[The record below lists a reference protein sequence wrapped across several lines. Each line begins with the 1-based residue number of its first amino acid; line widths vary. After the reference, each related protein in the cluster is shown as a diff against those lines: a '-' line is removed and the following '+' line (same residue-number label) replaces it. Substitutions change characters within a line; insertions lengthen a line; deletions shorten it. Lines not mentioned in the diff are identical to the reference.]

1 MFDLLITG
9 GDVIDGRGGPRQRA
23 DVGIVGDRITAIGN
37 LANGG
42 AEAAATIDA
51 AGRAVTPGFIDVHTH
66 LDAQVFWDPDLSP
79 SPLHGVTTVIGGN
92 CGFTIAPLG
101 DDPAHG
107 DYLMRMLA
115 RVEGIP
121 LETLQQG
128 VPRSWQTT
136 AEYFDA
142 IDGNVAVNAGFKVG
156 HSALRR
162 VVMGEDSVRRA
173 STDDELEAMKALL
186 RDGLEAGALGFSSSW
201 SRTHNDPMGNMVP
214 SRCAERDE
222 LVALCSVLADYD
234 GTSVEFIP
242 ALGPFEDWALEL
254 MSDMSAAARRPLN
267 WNVMTVNARSL
278 EANRDKLAAG
288 DHAAARGGKV
298 VALTVPQ
305 MLSLHLNF
313 NSGFV
318 LDALP
323 GWEEVMLLPK
333 ADKLRILADP
343 DERRRLNELA
353 QGDHPLR
360 ALAHWE
366 RKVVFHS
373 PAPENEGCAG
383 RTVGE
388 IAEERGQDPWDALC
402 DMALAD
408 DLETSFGNP
417 AMPEPTADWEARVEI
432 WRDPRAVIGASDAGA
447 HLDLFLTA
455 NYATTMLQEAVV
467 KRGLISLEEAV
478 HLLTQIQADLYGLV
492 DRGVLAEGAYADVVV
507 LDEGCGRLGADH
519 VPLRPARGRL
529 PSLRRRH
536 RHRARRLQR
545 HRDRPRQPVHRRPP
559 RHPAPLR
566 NPHHRPHPKLSTARL
581 GSSRALRRGRAF
593 RRCRNRSRPRLR

>member
-1 MFDLLITG
+1 MFDVLIHG
-9 GDVIDGRGGPRQRA
+9 GDVIDGRGGPRSRG
-23 DVGIVGDRITAIGN
+23 DIGIVGDRIAAIGN
-37 LANGG
+37 LVNDG

-51 AGRAVTPGFIDVHTH
+51 AGFAVTPGFIDVHTH

-121 LETLQQG
+121 LESLRQG
-128 VPRSWQTT
+128 VPWTWSTT
-136 AEYFDA
+136 AEFFDA
-142 IDGNVAVNAGFKVG
+142 IDGNVAINAGFKVG

-162 VVMGEDSVRRA
+162 VVMGDDSVRRP
-173 STDDELEAMKALL
+173 STGDELEAMRALL
-186 RDGLEAGALGFSSSW
+186 RDGLAAGALGFSSSW

-222 LVALCSVLADYD
+222 LVALCSVLADFD
-234 GTSVEFIP
+234 GTSLEFIP
-242 ALGPFEDWALEL
+242 ALGPFEDWAVEL
-254 MSDMSAAARRPLN
+254 MADMSTAARSPLN
-267 WNVMTVNARSL
+267 WNVMTVTARSL
-278 EANRDKLAAG
+278 EYNRAKLAAG
-288 DHAAARGGKV
+288 DFAAARGGKV

-333 ADKLRILADP
+333 QDKLRILADP
-343 DERRRLNELA
+343 DERRRLNDLA

-373 PAPENEGCAG
+373 PAPRNEGCAG
-383 RTVGE
+383 RTIGE
-388 IAEERGQDPWDALC
+388 IATERDQDPWDALC
-402 DMALAD
+402 DLALAD

-417 AMPEPTADWEARVEI
+417 ALPEPIEDWEARVEI

-455 NYATTMLQEAVV
+455 NYATTMLNEAVV

-478 HLLTQIQADLYGLV
+478 HRLTQVQAELYGLV
-492 DRGVLAEGAYADVVV
+492 GRGVLAEGAHADIVV
-507 LDEGCGRLGADH
+507 LDETTVGSAPTTFRSDLPAGASRLYAEACGIKHVLCNGTEIVRGGQFTGAR
-519 VPLRPARGRL
+519 PGTLLRSGTHTTG
-529 PSLRRRH
+529 PSL
-536 RHRARRLQR
+536 
-545 HRDRPRQPVHRRPP
+545 D
-559 RHPAPLR
+559 
-566 NPHHRPHPKLSTARL
+566 S
-581 GSSRALRRGRAF
+581 
-593 RRCRNRSRPRLR
+593 

>member
-1 MFDLLITG
+1 MGCDLVCLGDGSERGRPQGAASVTDMFDLLITG
-9 GDVIDGRGGPRQRA
+9 GDVIDGRGGPRRRA
-23 DVGIVGDRITAIGN
+23 DVGIVGDRISAIGS
-37 LANGG
+37 LVNGG
-42 AEAAATIDA
+42 AAAAATIDA
-51 AGRAVTPGFIDVHTH
+51 SGLAVTPGFIDVHTH
-66 LDAQVFWDPDLSP
+66 LDAQVFWDQTLSP

-121 LETLQQG
+121 LEALQQG
-128 VPRSWQTT
+128 VPWSWQTT
-136 AEYFDA
+136 AEYLDA
-142 IDGNVAVNAGFKVG
+142 IDGSVAVNAGFKVG

-162 VVMGEDSVRRA
+162 VVMGDDSVRRA
-173 STDDELEAMKALL
+173 CTGEELEAMKQLL
-186 RDGLEAGALGFSSSW
+186 REGLQAGALGFSSSW

-214 SRCAERDE
+214 SRYAERDE
-222 LVALCSVLADYD
+222 LVALCSVLADFD

-254 MSDMSAAARRPLN
+254 MSDMSTAARSPLN
-267 WNVMTVNARSL
+267 WNVMTVTARSMDMSR
-278 EANRDKLAAG
+278 AKLAAG

-298 VALTVPQ
+298 VALTVPL

-323 GWEEVMLLPK
+323 GWEEAMLLPK
-333 ADKLRILADP
+333 ADKRRVLADP
-343 DERRRLNELA
+343 AERRRLNELA

-417 AMPEPTADWEARVEI
+417 ATTEPTADWEARVEI

-455 NYATTMLQEAVV
+455 NYATTMLGEAVV
-467 KRGLISLEEAV
+467 KRGLLPLEEAV
-478 HLLTQIQADLYGLV
+478 HLLTEVQADLYGLV

-507 LDEGCGRLGADH
+507 LDEASVGSGPTTFRSDLPAGASRLYADATGIEHVVCNGTEIVRGGQFTGAR
-519 VPLRPARGRL
+519 PGTLLRSGQHTTGPT
-529 PSLRRRH
+529 
-536 RHRARRLQR
+536 
-545 HRDRPRQPVHRRPP
+545 
-559 RHPAPLR
+559 
-566 NPHHRPHPKLSTARL
+566 LS
-581 GSSRALRRGRAF
+581 
-593 RRCRNRSRPRLR
+593 

>member
-1 MFDLLITG
+1 MFDLLISG
-9 GDVIDGRGGPRQRA
+9 GDVIDGRGGPRRRA
-23 DVGIVGDRITAIGN
+23 DVGITGNRIAAIGS
-37 LANGG
+37 LVNGG
-42 AEAAATIDA
+42 GAQAAATIDA
-51 AGRAVTPGFIDVHTH
+51 TGLAVTPGFIDVHTH

-121 LETLQQG
+121 LEALQQG
-128 VPRSWQTT
+128 VPWSWQTT
-136 AEYFDA
+136 ADYFDA
-142 IDGNVAVNAGFKVG
+142 IDGNVAVNTGFKVG

-162 VVMGEDSVRRA
+162 VVMGDDSVRR
-173 STDDELEAMKALL
+173 TCTGGELDAMKALL
-186 RDGLEAGALGFSSSW
+186 RHGLEAGALGFSSSW

-214 SRCAERDE
+214 SRCGDRDE
-222 LVALCSVLADYD
+222 LVALCSVLAGYD

-254 MSDMSAAARRPLN
+254 MSDMSAAARSPLN
-267 WNVMTVNARSL
+267 WNVMSVNARSL
-278 EANRDKLAAG
+278 EMNKAKLAAG

-298 VALTVPQ
+298 VALTVPLT
-305 MLSLHLNF
+305 LSLHLNF
-313 NSGFV
+313 DSGFV

-333 ADKLRILADP
+333 AEKLQVLADP
-343 DERRRLNELA
+343 VERRRLNDLA

-360 ALAHWE
+360 PLAHWA

-388 IAEERGQDPWDALC
+388 IAEERGQDPWDTLC

-432 WRDPRAVIGASDAGA
+432 WRDPRAVVGASDAGA
-447 HLDLFLTA
+447 HLDLFLSA
-455 NYATTMLQEAVV
+455 NYATTMLNEAVV
-467 KRGLISLEEAV
+467 KRGLIPLEEAV
-478 HLLTQIQADLYGLV
+478 HLLTEVPADLYGLV
-492 DRGVLAEGAYADVVV
+492 DRGVLTEGAYADVVV
-507 LDEGCGRLGADH
+507 LDEATVGSGPTTFRSDLPAGASRLYAEATGIEHVVCNGAEI
-519 VPLRPARGRL
+519 VRGGQFTGARPGVLLRSGTHTSG
-529 PSLRRRH
+529 PSL
-536 RHRARRLQR
+536 
-545 HRDRPRQPVHRRPP
+545 D
-559 RHPAPLR
+559 
-566 NPHHRPHPKLSTARL
+566 
-581 GSSRALRRGRAF
+581 
-593 RRCRNRSRPRLR
+593 